1 MKGFTIAVDGFSSTG
16 KSTLAKAI
24 AKELGLKYVDSGAM
38 YRAVAL
44 FGLQKGFIKSDS
56 EIDVQ
61 GIIDS
66 LHSIKIQFV
75 YNVNSGKSEIFL
87 NGKEVEN
94 DLRSMEVNAVVSIVS
109 SISQVRKAMVREQQR
124 MGAEG
129 SVVMDGRDIGTVV
142 FPDAELKLYMTA
154 DPDIRAER
162 RFSELKLKGV
172 DVSKEEVKENLQK
185 RDKQDQERLDS
196 PLLKAK
202 DAIELDNS
210 NLSEKDQ
217 LALVLELY
225 KKRKQ
230 QLQLN

>member
-38 YRAVAL
+38 YRTVAL

-94 DLRSMEVNAVVSIVS
+94 DLRSMEVNAVVSVVS

-142 FPDAELKLYMTA
+142 FPNAELKLYMTA